1 MDEHE
6 SLGDALVASGY
17 LTNVTI
23 AVVSVPT
30 NYVQRAQ
37 IADRLRKAFPGDDEW
52 EFWVRSRSN
61 EVVVTCRPEY
71 EVLSRQA
78 VQE

>member
-6 SLGDALVASGY
+6 RLGDALVASGY

-23 AVVSVPT
+23 VVASMPT

-37 IADRLRKAFPGDDEW
+37 IADHLDKAFQGKDEW

-61 EVVVTCRPEY
+61 EVVVTCRPQD

-78 VQE
+78 FQE